1 MIKDDILKVR
11 MSKQEKEEIRYF
23 ARRKGFNMSEYI
35 KYCIMK
41 AESQEGDKS
50 INREIEQGIKF

>member
-1 MIKDDILKVR
+1 MIKDEILKVR
-11 MSKQEKEEIRYF
+11 MSKKEKEEIRYF

-41 AESQEGDKS
+41 AEAQEGDKS
-50 INREIEQGIKF
+50 IIRANE

>member
-1 MIKDDILKVR
+1 MIKDEILKVR
-11 MSKQEKEEIRYF
+11 ISKKEKEKIRYF

-41 AESQEGDKS
+41 AEAQEGAKS
-50 INREIEQGIKF
+50 INREFE

>member
-23 ARRKGFNMSEYI
+23 ARRKGFNNE
-35 KYCIMK
+35 
-41 AESQEGDKS
+41 
-50 INREIEQGIKF
+50 